1 MTNSWLWVRV
11 PQKSPEAKVGR
22 GLGRKCV
29 KSVAE
34 TQHGIVELAR
44 RSDLIEKV
52 GIMRDRTSLVRLKSR
67 SSIPELK
74 GIASFKKARTAHTH

>member
-1 MTNSWLWVRV
+1 MTNRRSQVQILL
-11 PQKSPEAKVGR
+11 KSPEAKVGR

-44 RSDLIEKV
+44 
-52 GIMRDRTSLVRLKSR
+52 
-67 SSIPELK
+67 
-74 GIASFKKARTAHTH
+74 